1 MCGIAGSFGNGE
13 LDVFVAER
21 VLEALRHRGPDGSA
35 SKSWP
40 EATLL
45 HTRLRIIDLSPTG
58 DQPMSN
64 EDDTVWTVFNG
75 EIYNHRELQAELE
88 KRGHRF
94 RGRSDTEVLPHLY
107 EEYGDAM
114 FTRLRGMF
122 AVAILDRRQR
132 RLLLA
137 RDRFGIKP
145 LFYSADAS
153 TVAFASE
160 INALR
165 EFPDVDLTPDPQA
178 IADFAGLLFVPAPH
192 TIHRGVSALRPGEM
206 IDCQL
211 GNDDRV
217 STALRRFH
225 EFTSEPNRDLTLDQ
239 ALDDVDTLAEKA
251 VVRQLESDV
260 PLGALLSGGIDSSL
274 VSAYSQRHVEG
285 DLLTFNVRFPDA
297 EYDETPAARTV
308 AAAIGSRH
316 QTLEMGGQSGTW
328 EAITGL
334 MRIVGQPFADTSLFA
349 VDQISAAMRRHV
361 TVALS
366 GDGGDEGFGGY
377 DVYWQIAAVNGLRR
391 APALF
396 WRAGVPFVA
405 PLARL
410 GVVRP
415 TLARRMRDMAGA
427 DDTGILQTFFSW
439 LGERELR
446 ELTRPLDDVEPL
458 RRHFE
463 PHWRHSVGPG
473 VSPLERLSAH
483 AVELNVRLILAND
496 YLPKVDAGSMRHS
509 LEVRV
514 PMLDE
519 DLIGFGLTLP
529 HALRVE
535 GRKGKRLLRAL
546 AGRHLPASIATRPKQ
561 GFSVP
566 VDQWVDRSFRLI
578 LRESLLDSGSP
589 VGEYFVRRV
598 YTPWVEAFCRG
609 RTVPGLSREGLYQ
622 RVMMVLALD
631 LALRDL
637 TESRQAAA

>member
-1 MCGIAGSFGNGE
+1 MCGIAGLFGKE
-13 LDVFVAER
+13 ALDAGVGER
-21 VLEALRHRGPDGSA
+21 VLEALRHRGPDGNA
-35 SKSWP
+35 SKTWP

-64 EDDTVWTVFNG
+64 EDGTVWTVFNG
-75 EIYNHRELQAELE
+75 EIYNHHELQAELE

-94 RGRSDTEVLPHLY
+94 RGRADTEVLPHLY

-114 FTRLRGMF
+114 FAHLRGMF
-122 AVAILDRRQR
+122 GIAILDLRQR

-145 LFYSADAS
+145 LFYSAGGGA
-153 TVAFASE
+153 VVFASE
-160 INALR
+160 MNALR
-165 EFPDVDLTPDPQA
+165 EFPGVDLTPDPQA

-192 TIHRGVSALRPGEM
+192 TIHRGVSALSPGEF
-206 IDCQL
+206 IDCRL
-211 GNDDRV
+211 GNDERV
-217 STALRRFH
+217 SVARRRFH
-225 EFTSEPNRDLTLDQ
+225 EFTSEPNQDLTLDQ
-239 ALDDVDTLAEKA
+239 ALDDVDTLVEKA

-260 PLGALLSGGIDSSL
+260 PLGSLLSGGIDSSL
-274 VSAYSQRHVEG
+274 VSLYSRRNVEG

-297 EYDETPAARTV
+297 EYDETPAAQTV
-308 AAAIGSRH
+308 AHAIGSRH
-316 QTLEMGGQSGTW
+316 QTLEMDGQGGTW
-328 EAITGL
+328 EAVTSL
-334 MRIVGQPFADTSLFA
+334 MRSVGQPFADTSLFA
-349 VDQISAAMRRHV
+349 VDRIAAAMRRHV

-391 APALF
+391 APAFF
-396 WRAGVPFVA
+396 WRAGAPFVA
-405 PLARL
+405 PLARF

-415 TLARRMRDMAGA
+415 TLARRMRDLAGA

-446 ELTRPLDDVEPL
+446 ALTGPLDGVEPL
-458 RRHFE
+458 RRLFE
-463 PHWRHSVGPG
+463 PHWRHSLGRS

-483 AVELNVRLILAND
+483 AVELNMRLILAND
-496 YLPKVDAGSMRHS
+496 YLPKVDTGSMRHS

-519 DLIGFGLTLP
+519 DLIAFGLTLP

-546 AGRHLPASIATRPKQ
+546 AGRHLPASIAARPKQ

-566 VDQWVDRSFRLI
+566 VDRWVDDSFRVT
-578 LRESLLDSGSP
+578 LRDSLLDSGSP
-589 VGEYFVRRV
+589 VGDYFVRRV
-598 YTPWVEAFCRG
+598 YTPWVDAFCRG
-609 RTVPGLSREGLYQ
+609 RTLPGLSREGLYQ
-622 RVMMVLALD
+622 RVMMLLALD

-637 TESRQAAA
+637 TEARRAAA

>member
-1 MCGIAGSFGNGE
+1 MEE
-13 LDVFVAER
+13 LDPIVGER
-21 VLEALRHRGPDGSA
+21 ALEALRHRGPDGRA
-35 SKSWP
+35 SKAWP

-64 EDDTVWTVFNG
+64 EDGTVWTVFNG
-75 EIYNHRELQAELE
+75 EIYNHHELQADLE
-88 KRGHRF
+88 KKGHRF
-94 RGRSDTEVLPHLY
+94 RGRSDTEVIPHLY
-107 EEYGDAM
+107 EEYGDSM

-122 AVAILDRRQR
+122 AVAILDRPQR

-145 LFYSADAS
+145 LFYSAS
-153 TVAFASE
+153 ESRVAFASE

-165 EFPDVDLTPDPQA
+165 EFPGVDLTPDPQA

-192 TIHRGVSALRPGEM
+192 TIHRGVSALSPGEF
-206 IDCQL
+206 IDCRL
-211 GNDDRV
+211 GNDERV
-217 STALRRFH
+217 SVARRRFH
-225 EFTSEPNRDLTLDQ
+225 EFTSEPNQDLTLDQ
-239 ALDDVDTLAEKA
+239 ALDDVDTLVEKA

-260 PLGALLSGGIDSSL
+260 PLGSLLSGGIDSSL
-274 VSAYSQRHVEG
+274 VSLYSRRNVEG

-297 EYDETPAARTV
+297 EYDETPAAQTV
-308 AAAIGSRH
+308 AHAIGSRH
-316 QTLEMGGQSGTW
+316 QTLEMDGQGGTW
-328 EAITGL
+328 EAITSL

-349 VDQISAAMRRHV
+349 VDQIAAAMRRHV

-377 DVYWQIAAVNGLRR
+377 DVYWQIAAVNGLRW
-391 APALF
+391 APAVV
-396 WRAGVPFVA
+396 WRAGVPFIA

-415 TLARRMRDMAGA
+415 TLARRMRDLAGA
-427 DDTGILQTFFSW
+427 DDTAIMQTFFSW

-446 ELTRPLDDVEPL
+446 ELTAPLDGVEPL
-458 RRHFE
+458 RRLFE
-463 PHWRHSVGPG
+463 PHWRRSFGRET
-473 VSPLERLSAH
+473 SPLERLSAH
-483 AVELNVRLILAND
+483 VVELNVRLILAND

-519 DLIGFGLTLP
+519 DLIAFVLTLP

-535 GRKGKRLLRAL
+535 GRKGKRVLRAL
-546 AGRHLPASIATRPKQ
+546 ADRHLPASIAARPKQ

-566 VDQWVDRSFRLI
+566 VDQWVDRSFRLT
-578 LRESLLDSGSP
+578 LRETLLDSGSP
-589 VGEYFVRRV
+589 VGDYFLRGV
-598 YTPWVEAFCRG
+598 YGPWVEAFCGG

-622 RVMMVLALD
+622 RVMMLLALD

-637 TESRQAAA
+637 AEPRRAAA

>member
-1 MCGIAGSFGNGE
+1 MCGIAGLFGKE
-13 LDVFVAER
+13 ALDAGVGER
-21 VLEALRHRGPDGSA
+21 VLEALRHRGPDGNA
-35 SKSWP
+35 SKTWP

-64 EDDTVWTVFNG
+64 EDGTVWTVFNG
-75 EIYNHRELQAELE
+75 EIYNHHELQAELE

-94 RGRSDTEVLPHLY
+94 RGRADTEVLPHLY

-114 FTRLRGMF
+114 FAHLRGMF
-122 AVAILDRRQR
+122 GIAILDLRQR

-145 LFYSADAS
+145 LFYSAGGGA
-153 TVAFASE
+153 VVFASE
-160 INALR
+160 MNALR
-165 EFPDVDLTPDPQA
+165 EFPGVDLTPDPQA

-192 TIHRGVSALRPGEM
+192 TIHRGVSALSPGEFV
-206 IDCQL
+206 DCRL
-211 GNDDRV
+211 GNDERV
-217 STALRRFH
+217 SVARRRFH
-225 EFTSEPNRDLTLDQ
+225 EFTSEPNQDLTLDQ
-239 ALDDVDTLAEKA
+239 ALDDVDTLVEKA

-260 PLGALLSGGIDSSL
+260 PLGSLLSGGIDSSL
-274 VSAYSQRHVEG
+274 VSLYSRRNVEG

-297 EYDETPAARTV
+297 EYDETPAAQTV
-308 AAAIGSRH
+308 AHAIGSRH
-316 QTLEMGGQSGTW
+316 QTLEMDGQGGTW
-328 EAITGL
+328 EAVTSL
-334 MRIVGQPFADTSLFA
+334 MRSVGQPFADTSLFA
-349 VDQISAAMRRHV
+349 VDRIAAAMRRHV

-391 APALF
+391 APAFF
-396 WRAGVPFVA
+396 WRAGAPFVA
-405 PLARL
+405 PLARF

-415 TLARRMRDMAGA
+415 TLARRMRDLAGA

-446 ELTRPLDDVEPL
+446 ALTGPLDGVEPL
-458 RRHFE
+458 RRLFE
-463 PHWRHSVGPG
+463 PHWRHSLGRS

-483 AVELNVRLILAND
+483 AVELNMRLILAND
-496 YLPKVDAGSMRHS
+496 YLPKVDTGSMRHS

-519 DLIGFGLTLP
+519 DLIAFGLTLP

-546 AGRHLPASIATRPKQ
+546 AGRHLPASIAARPKQ

-566 VDQWVDRSFRLI
+566 VDRWVDDSFRVT
-578 LRESLLDSGSP
+578 LRDSLLDSGSP
-589 VGEYFVRRV
+589 VGDYFVRRV
-598 YTPWVEAFCRG
+598 YTPWVDAFCRG
-609 RTVPGLSREGLYQ
+609 RTLPGLSREGLYQ
-622 RVMMVLALD
+622 RVMMLLALD

-637 TESRQAAA
+637 TEARRAAA

>member
-1 MCGIAGSFGNGE
+1 MCGIAGLLGKE
-13 LDVFVAER
+13 ALDAGVGER
-21 VLEALRHRGPDGSA
+21 VLEALRHRGPDGNA
-35 SKSWP
+35 SKTWP

-64 EDDTVWTVFNG
+64 EDGTVWTVFNG
-75 EIYNHRELQAELE
+75 EIYNHHELQAELE

-94 RGRSDTEVLPHLY
+94 RGRADTEVLPHLY

-114 FTRLRGMF
+114 FAHLRGMF
-122 AVAILDRRQR
+122 GIAILDLRQR

-145 LFYSADAS
+145 LFYSAGGGA
-153 TVAFASE
+153 VVFASE
-160 INALR
+160 MNALR
-165 EFPDVDLTPDPQA
+165 EFPGVDLTPDPQA

-192 TIHRGVSALRPGEM
+192 TIHRGVSALSPGEF
-206 IDCQL
+206 IDCRL
-211 GNDDRV
+211 GNDERV
-217 STALRRFH
+217 SVARRRFH
-225 EFTSEPNRDLTLDQ
+225 EFTSEPNQDLTLDQ
-239 ALDDVDTLAEKA
+239 ALDDVDTLVEKA

-260 PLGALLSGGIDSSL
+260 PLGSLLSGGIDSSL
-274 VSAYSQRHVEG
+274 VSLYSRRNVEG

-297 EYDETPAARTV
+297 EYDETPAAQTV
-308 AAAIGSRH
+308 AHAIGSRH
-316 QTLEMGGQSGTW
+316 QTLEMDGQGGTW
-328 EAITGL
+328 EAVTSL
-334 MRIVGQPFADTSLFA
+334 MRSVGQPFADTSLFA
-349 VDQISAAMRRHV
+349 VDRIAAAMRRHV

-391 APALF
+391 APAFF
-396 WRAGVPFVA
+396 WRAGAPFVA
-405 PLARL
+405 PLARF

-415 TLARRMRDMAGA
+415 TLARRMRDLAGA

-446 ELTRPLDDVEPL
+446 ALTGPLDGVEPL
-458 RRHFE
+458 RRLFE
-463 PHWRHSVGPG
+463 PHWRHSLGRS

-483 AVELNVRLILAND
+483 AVELNMRLILAND
-496 YLPKVDAGSMRHS
+496 YLPKVDTGSMRHS

-519 DLIGFGLTLP
+519 DLIAFGLTLP

-546 AGRHLPASIATRPKQ
+546 AGRHLPASIAARPKQ

-566 VDQWVDRSFRLI
+566 VDRWVDDSFRVT
-578 LRESLLDSGSP
+578 LRDSLLDSGSP
-589 VGEYFVRRV
+589 VGDYFVRRV
-598 YTPWVEAFCRG
+598 YTPWVDAFCRG
-609 RTVPGLSREGLYQ
+609 RTLPGLSREGLYQ
-622 RVMMVLALD
+622 RVMMLLALD

-637 TESRQAAA
+637 TEARRAAA

>member
-1 MCGIAGSFGNGE
+1 MCGIAGSFGMEE
-13 LDVFVAER
+13 LDPIVGER
-21 VLEALRHRGPDGSA
+21 ALEALRHRGPDGRA
-35 SKSWP
+35 SKAWP

-64 EDDTVWTVFNG
+64 EDGTVWTVFNG
-75 EIYNHRELQAELE
+75 EIYNHHELQADLE
-88 KRGHRF
+88 KKGHRF
-94 RGRSDTEVLPHLY
+94 RGRSDTEVIPHLY
-107 EEYGDAM
+107 EEYGDSM

-122 AVAILDRRQR
+122 AVAILDRPQR

-145 LFYSADAS
+145 LFYSAS
-153 TVAFASE
+153 ESRVAFASE

-165 EFPDVDLTPDPQA
+165 EFPGVDLTPDPQA

-192 TIHRGVSALRPGEM
+192 TIHRGVSALSPGAFV
-206 IDCQL
+206 DCRL
-211 GNDDRV
+211 GNDERV
-217 STALRRFH
+217 SVARQRFH
-225 EFTSEPNRDLTLDQ
+225 EFTSEPNQDLTLDK
-239 ALDDVDTLAEKA
+239 AVNDVDTLVEKA

-260 PLGALLSGGIDSSL
+260 PLGSLLSGGIDSSL
-274 VSAYSQRHVEG
+274 VSLYSRRNVEG

-308 AAAIGSRH
+308 AHAIGSRH
-316 QTLEMGGQSGTW
+316 QTLEMDGQGGTW
-328 EAITGL
+328 EAVTSL
-334 MRIVGQPFADTSLFA
+334 MRSAGQPFADTSLFA
-349 VDQISAAMRRHV
+349 VDQIAAAMRRHV

-377 DVYWQIAAVNGLRR
+377 DVYWQIEAVNGLRR
-391 APALF
+391 APAFF
-396 WRAGVPFVA
+396 WRAGAPLVA
-405 PLARL
+405 PLARF

-415 TLARRMRDMAGA
+415 TLARRMRDLAGA

-439 LGERELR
+439 LGERELCA
-446 ELTRPLDDVEPL
+446 LTGPLDGVEPL
-458 RRHFE
+458 RRLFE
-463 PHWRHSVGPG
+463 PHWRHSLGRG

-483 AVELNVRLILAND
+483 AVELNMRLILAND
-496 YLPKVDAGSMRHS
+496 YLPKVDTGSMRHS

-519 DLIGFGLTLP
+519 DLIAFGLTLP
-529 HALRVE
+529 HVLRVE

-546 AGRHLPASIATRPKQ
+546 AGRHLPASIAARPKR

-566 VDQWVDRSFRLI
+566 VDRWVDDSFRRT
-578 LRESLLDSGSP
+578 LRDSLLDSGSP
-589 VGEYFVRRV
+589 VGDYFVRRV
-598 YTPWVEAFCRG
+598 YTPWVDAFCRG
-609 RTVPGLSREGLYQ
+609 RTLPGLSREGLYQ
-622 RVMMVLALD
+622 RVMMLLALD

-637 TESRQAAA
+637 TEVRRAAA

>member
-1 MCGIAGSFGNGE
+1 MCGIAGLFGKE
-13 LDVFVAER
+13 ALDAGVGER
-21 VLEALRHRGPDGSA
+21 VLEALRHRGPDGNA
-35 SKSWP
+35 SKTWP

-64 EDDTVWTVFNG
+64 EDGTVWTVFNG
-75 EIYNHRELQAELE
+75 EIYNHHELQAELE

-94 RGRSDTEVLPHLY
+94 RGRADTEVLPHLY

-114 FTRLRGMF
+114 FAHLRGMF
-122 AVAILDRRQR
+122 GIAILDLRQR

-145 LFYSADAS
+145 LFYSAGGGA
-153 TVAFASE
+153 VVFASE
-160 INALR
+160 MNALR
-165 EFPDVDLTPDPQA
+165 EFPGVDLTPDPQA

-192 TIHRGVSALRPGEM
+192 TIHRGVSALSPGEF
-206 IDCQL
+206 IDCRL
-211 GNDDRV
+211 GNDERV
-217 STALRRFH
+217 SVARRRFH
-225 EFTSEPNRDLTLDQ
+225 EFTSEPNQDLTLDQ
-239 ALDDVDTLAEKA
+239 ALDDVDTLVEKA

-260 PLGALLSGGIDSSL
+260 PLGSLLSGGIDSSL
-274 VSAYSQRHVEG
+274 VSLYSRRNVEG

-297 EYDETPAARTV
+297 EYDETPAAQTV
-308 AAAIGSRH
+308 AHAIGSRH
-316 QTLEMGGQSGTW
+316 QTLEMDGQGGTW
-328 EAITGL
+328 EAVTSL
-334 MRIVGQPFADTSLFA
+334 MRSVGQPFADTSLFA
-349 VDQISAAMRRHV
+349 IDRIAAAMRRHV

-391 APALF
+391 APAFF
-396 WRAGVPFVA
+396 WRAGAPFVA
-405 PLARL
+405 PLARF

-415 TLARRMRDMAGA
+415 TLARRMRDLAGA

-446 ELTRPLDDVEPL
+446 ALTGPLDGVEPL
-458 RRHFE
+458 RRLFE
-463 PHWRHSVGPG
+463 PHWRHSLGRS

-483 AVELNVRLILAND
+483 AVELNMRLILAND
-496 YLPKVDAGSMRHS
+496 YLPKVDTGSMRHS

-519 DLIGFGLTLP
+519 DLIAFGLTLP

-546 AGRHLPASIATRPKQ
+546 AGRHLPASIAARPKQ

-566 VDQWVDRSFRLI
+566 VDRWVDDSFRVT
-578 LRESLLDSGSP
+578 LRDSLLDSGSP
-589 VGEYFVRRV
+589 VGDYFVRRV
-598 YTPWVEAFCRG
+598 YTPWVDAFCRG
-609 RTVPGLSREGLYQ
+609 RTLPGLSREGLYQ
-622 RVMMVLALD
+622 RVMMLLALD

-637 TESRQAAA
+637 TEARRAAA

>member
-1 MCGIAGSFGNGE
+1 MCGIAGSFGKEE
-13 LDVFVAER
+13 LDAVVGER
-21 VLEALRHRGPDGSA
+21 VLEALRHRGPDGNA
-35 SKSWP
+35 SKTWP

-64 EDDTVWTVFNG
+64 EDGTVWTVFNG
-75 EIYNHRELQAELE
+75 EIYNHHELQAELE

-94 RGRSDTEVLPHLY
+94 RGRADTEVLPHLY
-107 EEYGDAM
+107 EECGDAM
-114 FTRLRGMF
+114 FAHLRGMF
-122 AVAILDRRQR
+122 GLAILDLRQR

-145 LFYSADAS
+145 LFYSADGGA
-153 TVAFASE
+153 VVFASE

-165 EFPDVDLTPDPQA
+165 EFPGVDLTPDPQA

-192 TIHRGVSALRPGEM
+192 TIHRGVSALSPGEFV
-206 IDCQL
+206 DCRL
-211 GNDDRV
+211 GNDERV
-217 STALRRFH
+217 SVARRRFH
-225 EFTSEPNRDLTLDQ
+225 EFTSELNQDLTLDQ
-239 ALDDVDTLAEKA
+239 ALDDVDTLVEKA

-260 PLGALLSGGIDSSL
+260 PLGSLLSGGIDSSL
-274 VSAYSQRHVEG
+274 VSLYSRRNVDG
-285 DLLTFNVRFPDA
+285 DLLTFNVRFPDD
-297 EYDETPAARTV
+297 EYDETPAAQTV
-308 AAAIGSRH
+308 AHVIGSRH
-316 QTLEMGGQSGTW
+316 QTLEMDGQGGTW
-328 EAITGL
+328 GAITSL
-334 MRIVGQPFADTSLFA
+334 MRSVGQPFADTSLFA
-349 VDQISAAMRRHV
+349 VDRIAAAMRRHV

-377 DVYWQIAAVNGLRR
+377 DVYWQIAAVNGLRW
-391 APALF
+391 APAVV
-396 WRAGVPFVA
+396 WRAGVPFIA

-415 TLARRMRDMAGA
+415 TLARRMRDLAGA
-427 DDTGILQTFFSW
+427 DDTAIMQTFFSW

-446 ELTRPLDDVEPL
+446 ELTGPLDGVEPL
-458 RRHFE
+458 RRLFE
-463 PHWRHSVGPG
+463 PHWRHSLGRG
-473 VSPLERLSAH
+473 ASPLERLSAH

-519 DLIGFGLTLP
+519 DLIAFGLTLP

-535 GRKGKRLLRAL
+535 GRKGKRVLRAL
-546 AGRHLPASIATRPKQ
+546 ADRHLPASIAARPKQ

-566 VDQWVDRSFRLI
+566 VDRWVDRSFRLT
-578 LRESLLDSGSP
+578 LRETLLDSGSP
-589 VGEYFVRRV
+589 LGDYFLRGV
-598 YTPWVEAFCRG
+598 YGRWVEAFCGG

-622 RVMMVLALD
+622 RVMMLLALD

-637 TESRQAAA
+637 AEPRRAAA

>member
-1 MCGIAGSFGNGE
+1 MCGIAGSFGNEE
-13 LDVFVAER
+13 LDGLVGER
-21 VLEALRHRGPDGSA
+21 VLEALRHRGPDGKA
-35 SKSWP
+35 SKTWP

-64 EDDTVWTVFNG
+64 EDGTVWTVFNG
-75 EIYNHRELQAELE
+75 EIYNHHELQGDLE

-94 RGRSDTEVLPHLY
+94 RGSSDTEVLPHLY
-107 EEYGDAM
+107 EEYGDTM

-122 AVAILDRRQR
+122 AIAILDRRQR

-145 LFYSADAS
+145 LFYSADGN
-153 TVAFASE
+153 TVVFASE

-165 EFPDVDLTPDPQA
+165 EFPNVDLTPDPQA
-178 IADFAGLLFVPAPH
+178 IADFAGLLFVPAPL
-192 TIHRGVSALRPGEM
+192 TIHRGISALKPGD
-206 IDCQL
+206 IVDCRL

-217 STALRRFH
+217 SAARRPFH
-225 EFTSEPNRDLTLDQ
+225 EFTSEANQDLTFDQ
-239 ALDDVDTLAEKA
+239 ALDDVDSLLEKA

-274 VSAYSQRHVEG
+274 VSAYSRRHVEG

-308 AAAIGSRH
+308 AAAIGSDH
-316 QTLEMGGQSGTW
+316 QTLDMVGQSGTW
-328 EAITGL
+328 EEITAL

-349 VDQISAAMRRHV
+349 VDQIAAAMRQHV

-377 DVYWQIAAVNGLRR
+377 DVYWQIAAINGLRW
-391 APALF
+391 APALV

-405 PLARL
+405 PFARL
-410 GVVRP
+410 GLVRP
-415 TLARRMRDMAGA
+415 TLASRMRELAGA
-427 DDTGILQTFFSW
+427 DDTGILQTMFTW
-439 LGERELR
+439 LGDRELR
-446 ELTRPLDDVEPL
+446 ELTRPLDGVEPL
-458 RRHFE
+458 RRIFE
-463 PHWRHSVGPG
+463 PHWRHSGERG
-473 VSPLERLSAH
+473 ASPLERLSAH
-483 AVELNVRLILAND
+483 TVEINIRLILAND

-519 DLIGFGLTLP
+519 DLIAFGLTLP

-535 GRKGKRLLRAL
+535 GKKGKRLLRGV

-561 GFSVP
+561 GFGVP
-566 VDQWVDRSFRLI
+566 VDRWVDRSFRLI
-578 LRESLLDSGSP
+578 LRENLLDSGSP
-589 VGEYFVRRV
+589 VGEYFARRV
-598 YTPWVEAFCRG
+598 YTPWVEAFCQG
-609 RTVPGLSREGLYQ
+609 RTVSGLTREALYQ
-622 RVMMVLALD
+622 RVIMILALD
-631 LALRDL
+631 LVLRDL
-637 TESRQAAA
+637 SENRRVAA